1 MSKSLIRTNFQG
13 VYFIESTFYLM
24 MLSDDKKDTRVS
36 SYYRTSILK
45 YDENM
50 LQTDVNESLYSYLFI
65 RKLIKYREIKRFICF
80 DKGATMILVA
90 TNCY

>member
-1 MSKSLIRTNFQG
+1 
-13 VYFIESTFYLM
+13 M

-36 SYYRTSILK
+36 SYYRTSIILK

-50 LQTDVNESLYSYLFI
+50 LQTDMNDSLYTYLFI
-65 RKLIKYREIKRFICF
+65 RKLIIKRFICF

-90 TNCY
+90 SNCY